1 MFKVARFAVPALGR
15 RCYSHAVKANT
26 GGKKYDLFGYEVSA
40 NTAPYIEQI
49 KKAEF
54 YDDAGEVIV
63 EMNLANCPPDLATYN
78 ALLERI
84 LNCKSKRKDP
94 VAGENKFCAMMDIL
108 EEMDHR
114 YNIKPNA
121 ESWTYLLKEL
131 VATGDFRMGWL
142 CIAGMKSLKIDP
154 PADLVAA
161 NEANFEKAKAS
172 GNDFPAALRRPP
184 PESFDTKAWGL

>member
-1 MFKVARFAVPALGR
+1 MFAVKRAVASTFAI

-40 NTAPYIEQI
+40 ETAPYIARI
-49 KKAEF
+49 KQVDT
-54 YDDAGEVIV
+54 YDAAGEIIV

-84 LNCKSKRKDP
+84 TNCKSKRAEP
-94 VAGENKFCAMMDIL
+94 VNGENKFCAMMDIM

-121 ESWTYLLKEL
+121 ESWGYLLKEL
-131 VATGDFRMGWL
+131 VAVGDFRLGWL
-142 CIAGMKSLKIDP
+142 AIEGMKSMKIEP
-154 PADLVAA
+154 AADLVAA

-172 GNDFPAALRRPP
+172 GSDFPPALRRAP
-184 PESFDTKAWGL
+184 PETFDTKAWGI

>member
-1 MFKVARFAVPALGR
+1 MFAVRRAVASTFAR

-40 NTAPYIEQI
+40 ETAPYIEQI
-49 KKAEF
+49 KKTEF
-54 YDDAGEVIV
+54 YDEAGEVIV

-84 LNCKSKRKDP
+84 LNCKSKRREP
-94 VAGENKFCAMMDIL
+94 VSGENKFCAMMDIM

-131 VATGDFRMGWL
+131 VLCGDFRLGWI
-142 CIAGMKSLKIDP
+142 CIAGMKSMKIEP
-154 PADLVAA
+154 PADLVSG
-161 NEANFEKAKAS
+161 NEANFEKARANGS
-172 GNDFPAALRRPP
+172 DFPPALRRPP
-184 PESFDTKAWGL
+184 PESFDTKAWGI

>member
-1 MFKVARFAVPALGR
+1 
-15 RCYSHAVKANT
+15 
-26 GGKKYDLFGYEVSA
+26 VSA
-40 NTAPYIEQI
+40 ETGPYIERI
-49 KKAEF
+49 KKVEY
-54 YDDAGEVIV
+54 YDEAGEIIV

-84 LNCKSKRKDP
+84 LGCKSKRKEP
-94 VAGENKFCAMMDIL
+94 IPGENKFCAMMDIL

-131 VATGDFRMGWL
+131 VVAGDFRLGWL
-142 CIAGMKSLKIDP
+142 CIAGMKSMKIEP

-161 NEANFEKAKAS
+161 NEAIADKAKAS
-172 GNDFPAALRRPP
+172 GSDFPAALRRPP
-184 PESFDTKAWGL
+184 PETFDPKAWGL